1 MGRHAA
7 RAAVKRSGLP
17 PSLAW
22 SQHAATTR
30 MAAPRGA
37 SRSPSPQRDIITA
50 PHPHA
55 AITIR
60 PRAPSLEAPPLAR
73 KRVSLAQVTKRMQW
87 DSDIDDDLDSTDSSG
102 AYSVRSATSSFMK
115 TARCRINVKQLTPLI
130 IAGVLCAAAAISVQP
145 IVAHVV
151 EERAREAIVID
162 TVNEWRRLHENVV
175 SQISVTMWNVTNP
188 SDVLAGATP
197 SLDPVKLGLVH
208 SLVGSDRS
216 WVDSRKS
223 YEFSQQSYYTY
234 PTLDADIVTRSD
246 SDAVA
251 FARRPIRDVLST
263 ILRNATDRIGLRTG
277 RGNIDD
283 VGRYTLGAAVGA
295 RTRVKPLRREDAK
308 VKGAVW
314 SDALQKHVALID
326 DGAMNVKGVA
336 CRRVVF
342 EAVNSTVDGYDIDAD
357 IDGFGG
363 YAPSTTSWA
372 AVEPLTGRLV
382 ESQISTERSL
392 KGWPLVTTV
401 ESYEWSGK
409 DARRHIED
417 YDTPKKAARG
427 CMVAF
432 AVLALLIGGAT
443 CALHV
448 AFNRPRSQSL
458 ASVISVMQ
466 NDDADL

>member
-1 MGRHAA
+1 
-7 RAAVKRSGLP
+7 
-17 PSLAW
+17 
-22 SQHAATTR
+22 
-30 MAAPRGA
+30 
-37 SRSPSPQRDIITA
+37 
-50 PHPHA
+50 
-55 AITIR
+55 
-60 PRAPSLEAPPLAR
+60 
-73 KRVSLAQVTKRMQW
+73 
-87 DSDIDDDLDSTDSSG
+87 
-102 AYSVRSATSSFMK
+102 MK

-151 EERAREAIVID
+151 EERAREAIVVD

-175 SQISVTMWNVTNP
+175 SQISVTMWNVTN
-188 SDVLAGATP
+188 SEEVLAGGTP
-197 SLDPVKLGLVH
+197 SLSPVKLGLVH

-283 VGRYTLGAAVGA
+283 VGRYTLGLAVGA

-308 VKGAVW
+308 VKGTIW
-314 SDALQKHVALID
+314 SDELQKPVALID
-326 DGAMNVKGVA
+326 DGALNVKGVA

-357 IDGFGG
+357 IDGTRFDGFEEG
-363 YAPSTTSWA
+363 AASWA

-382 ESQISTERSL
+382 ERHVSTERSIN
-392 KGWPLVTTV
+392 GWPLVTTV

>member
-1 MGRHAA
+1 
-7 RAAVKRSGLP
+7 
-17 PSLAW
+17 
-22 SQHAATTR
+22 
-30 MAAPRGA
+30 MAAPRAA

-60 PRAPSLEAPPLAR
+60 PLSPSLEAPPLAR
-73 KRVSLAQVTKRMQW
+73 KRVSLAAVTKRMQW

-175 SQISVTMWNVTNP
+175 SHLSVTLWNVTN
-188 SDVLAGATP
+188 SEDVLAGATP
-197 SLDPVKLGLVH
+197 SLDPVKLALVH

-263 ILRNATDRIGLRTG
+263 ILRNSTDRIGLRTG

-283 VGRYTLGAAVGA
+283 VGRYTLGLAVGA

-308 VKGAVW
+308 VKGTIW
-314 SDALQKHVALID
+314 SDALRKAVALID

-342 EAVNSTVDGYDIDAD
+342 EAVNSTVDGYDIDAE
-357 IDGFGG
+357 IDGTRFDGFEEG
-363 YAPSTTSWA
+363 AASWA

-382 ESQISTERSL
+382 ESRISTERSRN
-392 KGWPLVTTV
+392 GWPLVTTV

>member
-1 MGRHAA
+1 
-7 RAAVKRSGLP
+7 
-17 PSLAW
+17 
-22 SQHAATTR
+22 
-30 MAAPRGA
+30 MAAPRQGA
-37 SRSPSPQRDIITA
+37 SRSPSPQRDVITA
-50 PHPHA
+50 PHPQA

-60 PRAPSLEAPPLAR
+60 PQTPPLAR

-87 DSDIDDDLDSTDSSG
+87 DSDIDDDDLDSTDSSG

-115 TARCRINVKQLTPLI
+115 TARCRIHVRQLTPLI
-130 IAGVLCAAAAISVQP
+130 VAGVLCAAAAISVQP
-145 IVAHVV
+145 VVAHVV
-151 EERAREAIVID
+151 EERAREAIIID

-175 SQISVTMWNVTNP
+175 SSVDVTLWNVTNAEA
-188 SDVLAGATP
+188 VLAGGKP
-197 SLDPVKLGLVH
+197 SLSPVKLGLVH
-208 SLVGSDRS
+208 VLSGSDRS

-234 PTLDADIVTRSD
+234 PTLDVDIVTRQPD
-246 SDAVA
+246 GA
-251 FARRPIRDVLST
+251 FAGRPVRDVLAP
-263 ILRNATDRIGLRTG
+263 IFRNATERIGLRTG

-308 VKGAVW
+308 VKGTIW
-314 SDALQKHVALID
+314 SDSLQKPVALID
-326 DGAMNVKGVA
+326 DGSINVKGVA

-342 EAVNSTVDGYDIDAD
+342 EKMNSTVDGYDIGAD
-357 IDGFGG
+357 IDGFDG
-363 YAPSTTSWA
+363 YAPSTPSWA

-382 ESQISTERSL
+382 EQHISTERSIN
-392 KGWPLVTTV
+392 GWPLVTTV

-409 DARRHIED
+409 DARRHID
-417 YDTPKKAARG
+417 AYDTPKKAARG

-466 NDDADL
+466 NDDADI

>member
-1 MGRHAA
+1 
-7 RAAVKRSGLP
+7 
-17 PSLAW
+17 
-22 SQHAATTR
+22 
-30 MAAPRGA
+30 MAAPRGPPPRGA
-37 SRSPSPQRDIITA
+37 SRSPSPQRDVITA

-60 PRAPSLEAPPLAR
+60 PQTPPLTQ

-87 DSDIDDDLDSTDSSG
+87 DSDIDDDDLDSTDSSG

-115 TARCRINVKQLTPLI
+115 TARCRIHVRQLTPLI
-130 IAGVLCAAAAISVQP
+130 VAGVLCAAAAISVQP

-151 EERAREAIVID
+151 EERAREAIVVD
-162 TVNEWRRLHENVV
+162 TVTEWRRLHEHVV
-175 SQISVTMWNVTNP
+175 SSVDVTLWNVTNP
-188 SDVLAGATP
+188 SGVVNGATP
-197 SLDPVKLGLVH
+197 SLVPVKLALVH
-208 SLVGSDRS
+208 VLSGSDRS

-223 YEFSQQSYYTY
+223 YEFSRRSYYTE
-234 PTLDADIVTRSD
+234 PTLDAELVTLGP
-246 SDAVA
+246 ALE
-251 FARRPIRDVLST
+251 RRTIRDVLST

-295 RTRVKPLRREDAK
+295 RTRAKPLRREDAK
-308 VKGAVW
+308 VKGAAW
-314 SDALQKHVALID
+314 SDSLQKPVALID

-342 EAVNSTVDGYDIDAD
+342 EKMNSTVDGYDVDAD
-357 IDGFGG
+357 VDGFDG
-363 YAPSTTSWA
+363 YAPSTPSWA

-382 ESQISTERSL
+382 EQHISTERSRN
-392 KGWPLVTTV
+392 GWPLVTTV
-401 ESYEWSGK
+401 DSYEWPGK
-409 DARRHIED
+409 DARRHID
-417 YDTPKKAARG
+417 AYDTPKKAARG

-466 NDDADL
+466 NDDADI

>member
-1 MGRHAA
+1 
-7 RAAVKRSGLP
+7 
-17 PSLAW
+17 
-22 SQHAATTR
+22 
-30 MAAPRGA
+30 
-37 SRSPSPQRDIITA
+37 
-50 PHPHA
+50 
-55 AITIR
+55 
-60 PRAPSLEAPPLAR
+60 
-73 KRVSLAQVTKRMQW
+73 MQW

-151 EERAREAIVID
+151 EERAREAIIID
-162 TVNEWRRLHENVV
+162 TVKEWSDLHENVV
-175 SQISVTMWNVTNP
+175 SSVDVTLWNVTNP
-188 SDVLAGATP
+188 DDVLSGGKP
-197 SLDPVKLGLVH
+197 KLYPVKLALVH
-208 SLVGSDRS
+208 VLSGSDRS

-223 YEFSQQSYYTY
+223 YEFSRRSYYT
-234 PTLDADIVTRSD
+234 TTGSMDTDIVTLGPSLE
-246 SDAVA
+246 
-251 FARRPIRDVLST
+251 RRPVRDVLST
-263 ILRNATDRIGLRTG
+263 LLRNATDRIGLRTG

-283 VGRYTLGAAVGA
+283 VGRYTLGAAAGA

-314 SDALQKHVALID
+314 SDSLQKHVALID

-357 IDGFGG
+357 IDGFDG
-363 YAPSTTSWA
+363 YAPSTPSWA
-372 AVEPLTGRLV
+372 AVESLTGRLV
-382 ESQISTERSL
+382 ERHVSTERSIN
-392 KGWPLVTTV
+392 GWPLVTTV
-401 ESYEWSGK
+401 ESTEWSGK

>member
-1 MGRHAA
+1 
-7 RAAVKRSGLP
+7 
-17 PSLAW
+17 
-22 SQHAATTR
+22 
-30 MAAPRGA
+30 MAAPREA

-60 PRAPSLEAPPLAR
+60 PRAPSLEAPPRLTQ

-175 SQISVTMWNVTNP
+175 SHLSVTLWNVTN
-188 SDVLAGATP
+188 SEEVLAGGTP
-197 SLDPVKLGLVH
+197 SLSPVKLGLVH

-283 VGRYTLGAAVGA
+283 VGRYTLGLAVGA

-308 VKGAVW
+308 VKGTVW
-314 SDALQKHVALID
+314 SDALQKHVALVD

-342 EAVNSTVDGYDIDAD
+342 EATNSTVDGYDIDAD
-357 IDGFGG
+357 IDGTRFDGFEEG
-363 YAPSTTSWA
+363 AASWA

-392 KGWPLVTTV
+392 NGWPLVTTV

>member
-1 MGRHAA
+1 
-7 RAAVKRSGLP
+7 
-17 PSLAW
+17 
-22 SQHAATTR
+22 
-30 MAAPRGA
+30 MAAPRAA

-60 PRAPSLEAPPLAR
+60 PLSPSLEAPPLAR
-73 KRVSLAQVTKRMQW
+73 KRVSLAAVTKRMQW

-175 SQISVTMWNVTNP
+175 SHLSVTLWNVTN
-188 SDVLAGATP
+188 SEDVLAGATP
-197 SLDPVKLGLVH
+197 SLDPVKLALVH

-223 YEFSQQSYYTY
+223 YEFSRHSYYTTTESMDAEIV
-234 PTLDADIVTRSD
+234 TLDTDGT
-246 SDAVA
+246 
-251 FARRPIRDVLST
+251 FARRPIRDMLST

-283 VGRYTLGAAVGA
+283 VGRYTLAPNPSAVGA

-308 VKGAVW
+308 VKGTIW
-314 SDALQKHVALID
+314 SDSLQKPVAFID
-326 DGAMNVKGVA
+326 DGSINVKGVA

-342 EAVNSTVDGYDIDAD
+342 EKMNSTVGGYDIDAD
-357 IDGFGG
+357 IGGFDG
-363 YAPSTTSWA
+363 YAPSTPSWA

-382 ESQISTERSL
+382 ERHVSTERSL
-392 KGWPLVTTV
+392 NGWPLVTTV

-409 DARRHIED
+409 DARQHIQD

-466 NDDADL
+466 NDDADI

>member
-1 MGRHAA
+1 M
-7 RAAVKRSGLP
+7 
-17 PSLAW
+17 
-22 SQHAATTR
+22 
-30 MAAPRGA
+30 
-37 SRSPSPQRDIITA
+37 
-50 PHPHA
+50 
-55 AITIR
+55 
-60 PRAPSLEAPPLAR
+60 EAPPPAR
-73 KRVSLAQVTKRMQW
+73 KRVSLAAVTKRMQW

-130 IAGVLCAAAAISVQP
+130 VAGVLCAAAAISVQP

-151 EERAREAIVID
+151 EERAREAIVVD

-175 SQISVTMWNVTNP
+175 SHLSVTLWNVTN
-188 SDVLAGATP
+188 SEEVLAGATP
-197 SLDPVKLGLVH
+197 SLSPVKLALVH
-208 SLVGSDRS
+208 ALVGSDRS

-223 YEFSQQSYYTY
+223 YEFSRRSYYTD
-234 PTLDADIVTRSD
+234 PTLDTEIVTLGPSLE
-246 SDAVA
+246 
-251 FARRPIRDVLST
+251 RRTVRDMLST
-263 ILRNATDRIGLRTG
+263 IFRNATDRIGLRTG

-308 VKGAVW
+308 VKGTVW
-314 SDALQKHVALID
+314 SDALQKHVALVD

-342 EAVNSTVDGYDIDAD
+342 EATNSTVDGYDIDAD
-357 IDGFGG
+357 IDGTRFDGFEEG
-363 YAPSTTSWA
+363 AASWA

-392 KGWPLVTTV
+392 NGWPLVTTV

>member
-1 MGRHAA
+1 
-7 RAAVKRSGLP
+7 
-17 PSLAW
+17 
-22 SQHAATTR
+22 
-30 MAAPRGA
+30 
-37 SRSPSPQRDIITA
+37 
-50 PHPHA
+50 
-55 AITIR
+55 
-60 PRAPSLEAPPLAR
+60 
-73 KRVSLAQVTKRMQW
+73 MQW
-87 DSDIDDDLDSTDSSG
+87 DSDIDDDDLDSTDSSG
-102 AYSVRSATSSFMK
+102 AYSVRSATSSFMR
-115 TARCRINVKQLTPLI
+115 TARCRVHVRQLTPLI
-130 IAGVLCAAAAISVQP
+130 VAGVLCAAAAISVQP
-145 IVAHVV
+145 IVAHIV

-162 TVNEWRRLHENVV
+162 TVKEWSDLHENVV
-175 SQISVTMWNVTNP
+175 SSVDVTLWNVTN
-188 SDVLAGATP
+188 SEEVLTGGAKP
-197 SLDPVKLGLVH
+197 LLAPVRLEMVH
-208 SLVGSDRS
+208 SLVGFDRS
-216 WVDSRKS
+216 WVDARKS
-223 YEFSQQSYYTY
+223 YEFSRHSYYTD
-234 PTLDADIVTRSD
+234 PTLDADIVTLEPD
-246 SDAVA
+246 GA
-251 FARRPIRDVLST
+251 FARRLIRDVLAT

-308 VKGAVW
+308 VKGTVW
-314 SDALQKHVALID
+314 SDSLQKHVALID
-326 DGAMNVKGVA
+326 DGSMNVKGVA

-342 EAVNSTVDGYDIDAD
+342 EATNSTVDGYDIGAD
-357 IDGFGG
+357 IDGFDG
-363 YAPSTTSWA
+363 YAPSTPSWA

-382 ESQISTERSL
+382 EQHISTERSRN
-392 KGWPLVTTV
+392 GWPLVTTV

-409 DARRHIED
+409 DARRHIQD

>member
-1 MGRHAA
+1 
-7 RAAVKRSGLP
+7 
-17 PSLAW
+17 
-22 SQHAATTR
+22 

-37 SRSPSPQRDIITA
+37 SRSPSPQRDVITA
-50 PHPHA
+50 PHPQA
-55 AITIR
+55 AITMR
-60 PRAPSLEAPPLAR
+60 PITPSLDAPPPAR

-87 DSDIDDDLDSTDSSG
+87 DSDIDDDDLDSTDSSG

-115 TARCRINVKQLTPLI
+115 TARCRVHVKQLTPLI
-130 IAGVLCAAAAISVQP
+130 VAGVLCAAAAISVQS

-162 TVNEWRRLHENVV
+162 TVSEWSDLHENVV
-175 SQISVTMWNVTNP
+175 SSVDVTLWNVTN
-188 SDVLAGATP
+188 SEAVLAGATP
-197 SLDPVKLGLVH
+197 SLSPVKLALVH
-208 SLVGSDRS
+208 VLSGSDRS

-223 YEFSQQSYYTY
+223 YEFSRRSYYTD
-234 PTLDADIVTRSD
+234 PMVDGDIVTLGPSLE
-246 SDAVA
+246 
-251 FARRPIRDVLST
+251 RRTIRDVLAT

-308 VKGAVW
+308 VKGTVW
-314 SDALQKHVALID
+314 SDSLQKHVALID
-326 DGAMNVKGVA
+326 DGSMNVKGVA
-336 CRRVVF
+336 CRRVMF
-342 EAVNSTVDGYDIDAD
+342 EATNGTVDGYDIGAD
-357 IDGFGG
+357 IDGFDG
-363 YAPSTTSWA
+363 YAPSTPSWA

-382 ESQISTERSL
+382 ERHVSTERSRN
-392 KGWPLVTTV
+392 GWPLVTTV

-409 DARRHIED
+409 DAKQHIQD

>member
-1 MGRHAA
+1 
-7 RAAVKRSGLP
+7 
-17 PSLAW
+17 
-22 SQHAATTR
+22 
-30 MAAPRGA
+30 MAAPRAA

-60 PRAPSLEAPPLAR
+60 PLSPSLEAPPLAR
-73 KRVSLAQVTKRMQW
+73 KRVSLAAVTKRMQW

-175 SQISVTMWNVTNP
+175 SHLSVTLWNVTN
-188 SDVLAGATP
+188 SEDVLAGATP
-197 SLDPVKLGLVH
+197 SLDPVKLALVH

-223 YEFSQQSYYTY
+223 YEFSRHSYYTTTESMDAEIV
-234 PTLDADIVTRSD
+234 TLDTDGT
-246 SDAVA
+246 

-283 VGRYTLGAAVGA
+283 VGRYTLAPNPSAVGA

-308 VKGAVW
+308 VKGTVW
-314 SDALQKHVALID
+314 SDALQKHVALVD

-342 EAVNSTVDGYDIDAD
+342 EATNSTVDGYDIDAD
-357 IDGFGG
+357 IDGTRFDGFEEG
-363 YAPSTTSWA
+363 AASWA

-392 KGWPLVTTV
+392 NGWPLVTTV

>member
-1 MGRHAA
+1 
-7 RAAVKRSGLP
+7 
-17 PSLAW
+17 
-22 SQHAATTR
+22 
-30 MAAPRGA
+30 MAAPRQGA
-37 SRSPSPQRDIITA
+37 SRSPSPQRDVITA
-50 PHPHA
+50 PHPQA

-60 PRAPSLEAPPLAR
+60 PQTPPLTQ

-87 DSDIDDDLDSTDSSG
+87 DSDIDDDDLDSTDSSG

-115 TARCRINVKQLTPLI
+115 TARCRVNVRQLTPLI
-130 IAGVLCAAAAISVQP
+130 VAGVLCAAAAISVQP
-145 IVAHVV
+145 VVAHVV
-151 EERAREAIVID
+151 EERAREAIIID
-162 TVNEWRRLHENVV
+162 TVKEWSDLHENVV
-175 SQISVTMWNVTNP
+175 SSVDVTLWNVTNP
-188 SDVLAGATP
+188 SDVVNGATP
-197 SLDPVKLGLVH
+197 SLDPVKLALVH
-208 SLVGSDRS
+208 VLSGSDRS

-223 YEFSQQSYYTY
+223 YEFSRHSYYSE
-234 PTLDADIVTRSD
+234 PTLDADIVTRN
-246 SDAVA
+246 AEGA
-251 FARRPIRDVLST
+251 FARRPIRDVLSP

-308 VKGAVW
+308 VKGTVW
-314 SDALQKHVALID
+314 SDSLQKHVALID
-326 DGAMNVKGVA
+326 DGSMNVKGVA

-342 EAVNSTVDGYDIDAD
+342 EKMNSTVDGYDIGAD
-357 IDGFGG
+357 IAGFDG
-363 YAPSTTSWA
+363 YAPSTPSWA

-382 ESQISTERSL
+382 EQHISTERSRN
-392 KGWPLVTTV
+392 GWPLVTTV

-409 DARRHIED
+409 DARRHID
-417 YDTPKKAARG
+417 AYDTPKKAARG

-466 NDDADL
+466 NDDADI

>member
-1 MGRHAA
+1 
-7 RAAVKRSGLP
+7 
-17 PSLAW
+17 
-22 SQHAATTR
+22 

-37 SRSPSPQRDIITA
+37 SRSPSPQRDVITA

-60 PRAPSLEAPPLAR
+60 PQTPPLTQ
-73 KRVSLAQVTKRMQW
+73 KRVSLAQVTKRMQR
-87 DSDIDDDLDSTDSSG
+87 DSDIDDDDLDSTDSSG

-115 TARCRINVKQLTPLI
+115 TARCKINVKQLTPLI
-130 IAGVLCAAAAISVQP
+130 VAGVLCAAAAISVQP

-151 EERAREAIVID
+151 EERAREAIIVD
-162 TVNEWRRLHENVV
+162 TVTEWRRLHEHVV
-175 SQISVTMWNVTNP
+175 SSVDVTLWNVTNP
-188 SDVLAGATP
+188 SDVVNGAKP
-197 SLDPVKLGLVH
+197 SLSPVKLALVH
-208 SLVGSDRS
+208 VLSGSDRS

-223 YEFSQQSYYTY
+223 YEFSRHSYYTE
-234 PTLDADIVTRSD
+234 PTLDADIVTLEPD
-246 SDAVA
+246 GA
-251 FARRPIRDVLST
+251 FARRLIRDVLAT

-283 VGRYTLGAAVGA
+283 VGRYTLGLAVGA
-295 RTRVKPLRREDAK
+295 RTRVKPLRRKDAK

-314 SDALQKHVALID
+314 SDSLQKHVALID

-342 EAVNSTVDGYDIDAD
+342 EATNSTVDGYDIGAD
-357 IDGFGG
+357 MDGFDG
-363 YAPSTTSWA
+363 YAPSTPSWA

-382 ESQISTERSL
+382 EQHISTERSRN
-392 KGWPLVTTV
+392 GWPLVTTV

-409 DARRHIED
+409 DARRHIQD

-466 NDDADL
+466 NDDADI